1 MRAAVVTTPDTSP
14 VCGVFPEPTVPPGH
28 EPLHLVG
35 AGLHNIV
42 RGLATGRHYSR
53 GQMTYPMVP
62 GIDAVARTGDGRLV
76 YTGYARPP
84 FGTMAEWLVA
94 PFQAEV
100 PEGADPL
107 VIAAGMNPGL
117 SGWMVLT
124 ARRKEMGA
132 LGTVLVLGA
141 TGMSGSLAVQG
152 ALALGAERVIA
163 AGRDPEVL
171 ERLRGRGAT
180 TVSLAHNGPE
190 RMENALADA
199 VSETSPGLVLDYLW
213 GPVAEAAFAAL
224 GRSGE
229 DTEANTAYVQIGS
242 LAGSKASLPADLLRS
257 RRIRITGS
265 GVGSRSAEEMFAEAP
280 EIMARFADGSLQLPY
295 TAFPLSRVGEA
306 WAHTGRTRAVVVP
319 D

>member
-1 MRAAVVTTPDTSP
+1 MRAAVVTAPDASP
-14 VCGVFPEPTVPPGH
+14 ACGDFPEPTVPPGH
-28 EPLHLVG
+28 EPLHLVA

-42 RGLATGRHYSR
+42 RGQVTGRHYGSGR
-53 GQMTYPMVP
+53 MTYPLVP

-76 YTGYARPP
+76 YVGYARPP
-84 FGTMAEWLVA
+84 LGTMAERLFA
-94 PFQAEV
+94 PLQAEL

-107 VIAAGMNPGL
+107 TIAAGMNPGL

-124 ARRKEMGA
+124 ARRKQVGA

-163 AGRDPEVL
+163 GGRDPREL
-171 ERLRGRGAT
+171 ERLHGAGAT
-180 TVSLAHNGPE
+180 TVSLVHDGPDGLE
-190 RMENALADA
+190 QALADA

-213 GPVAEAAFAAL
+213 GPVAEAAFAVL

-229 DTEANTAYVQIGS
+229 DAEANTAYVQIGS
-242 LAGSKASLPADLLRS
+242 LAGLAASLPADLLRS
-257 RRIRITGS
+257 RRIEITGS
-265 GVGSRSAEEMFAEAP
+265 GIGSQSAEAMLAEAP
-280 EIMARFADGSLQLPY
+280 EVMARFADGSLQLPY
-295 TAFPLSRVGEA
+295 TAYPLSRVGEA
-306 WAHTGRTRAVVVP
+306 WAHTGRSRAVVVP

>member
-1 MRAAVVTTPDTSP
+1 MRAAVITNPDVPP
-14 VCGVFPEPTVPPGH
+14 VYGDAPEPTVPPGR

-42 RGLATGRHYSR
+42 RGLASGRHYGSP
-53 GQMTYPMVP
+53 TVYPLVVP

-84 FGTMAEWLVA
+84 FGTMAERLIA

-100 PEGADPL
+100 PAGADPL
-107 VIAAGMNPGL
+107 AIAAGMNPGL

-124 ARRKEMGA
+124 ARRKEVGA

-163 AGRDPEVL
+163 AGRDPEAL
-171 ERLRGRGAT
+171 ERLRGAGAT
-180 TVSLAHNGPE
+180 TVSLAHGGPDGLE
-190 RMENALADA
+190 KALADA
-199 VSETSPGLVLDYLW
+199 VAEAQPGLVLDYLW
-213 GPVAEAAFAAL
+213 GPVAEAAFAVL
-224 GRSGE
+224 GRGGE
-229 DTEANTAYVQIGS
+229 DTEADTAYVQIGS
-242 LAGSKASLPADLLRS
+242 LAGLEASLPADLLRS

-265 GVGSRSAEEMFAEAP
+265 GVGSVSPEEMLAEAP
-280 EIMARFADGSLQLPY
+280 EVMARFADGSLQVPY

-306 WAHTGRTRAVVVP
+306 WAHTGRSRAVIVP

>member
-1 MRAAVVTTPDTSP
+1 MRAAIFTAPDAPP
-14 VCGVFPEPTVPPGH
+14 VCGDFPEPTIPPGH

-42 RGLATGRHYSR
+42 RGLATGRHYGH
-53 GQMTYPMVP
+53 GQMTYPLVP
-62 GIDAVARTGDGRLV
+62 GIDAVARAGDGRLV

-84 FGTMAEWLVA
+84 FGTMAERLNA
-94 PFQAEV
+94 PFQIAI
-100 PEGADPL
+100 PAGADPL
-107 VIAAGMNPGL
+107 AIAAGMNPGL

-124 ARRKEMGA
+124 ARRKAVGS

-163 AGRDPEVL
+163 AGRDPEAL
-171 ERLRGRGAT
+171 ERLRSAGAT
-180 TVSLAHNGPE
+180 TVSLAHDGPDGLE
-190 RMENALADA
+190 KALADA
-199 VSETSPGLVLDYLW
+199 VSEMSPGLVLDYLW
-213 GPVAEAAFAAL
+213 GPVAEAAFAVL

-242 LAGSKASLPADLLRS
+242 VAGLEASLPADLLRS
-257 RRIRITGS
+257 RRIWISGS
-265 GVGSRSAEEMFAEAP
+265 GAGSVSHEEMLAEAP
-280 EIMARFADGSLQLPY
+280 EVMARFADGSLHLPY
-295 TAFPLSRVGEA
+295 TAFPLSRVAEA
-306 WAHTGRTRAVVVP
+306 WAHTGRSRAVIVP